1 MGTFPIEPES
11 EYSLNIVLPAVKA
24 VDPANELS
32 QTVPVPVESYPRS
45 GHSRPE
51 RARARAA
58 ARPVG
63 SGSVRQRA
71 ETRGLPSTG
80 TGGLVPEDRI
90 AQPLSGLRVA
100 DFSRVLAGPYATM
113 MLADFGADV
122 IKIESPAGDDT
133 RQWLPPVDAQ
143 GDSTY
148 FGSVNRNKRSVVCD
162 LGTDAGLAVARRL
175 AETADVVVENFRPG
189 VMGRFGLGFEQL
201 RAVNPRI
208 VYCSITGFG
217 AGAGARLPGYDLLV
231 QAVGGLMSVTGRPD
245 EEPSKVGVALVDV
258 LSGLNALSGILLALR
273 ARDTADDGAAD
284 AAGPAGHRVE
294 VDLLTTLLSALTN
307 QAAGTLATGQSP
319 TRMGN
324 AHPSIAPYELF
335 DAADRPLVIAVG
347 NDRQFRTLVRLLGA
361 PALADDDRFRGNAD
375 RVRHRPLLKTVLED
389 LLRPEPAAHWVGILT
404 DAGVPAGQVNSL
416 DEAFAFA
423 AALGLDPVVELD
435 AAGRTSRQVANP
447 IHLAG
452 QPPAYR
458 LCPPRLG
465 EHAGADWLAP
475 APAPDPAPD
484 PALDLDLARVPPTP
498 EGLS

>member
-1 MGTFPIEPES
+1 MPQ
-11 EYSLNIVLPAVKA
+11 NA
-24 VDPANELS
+24 
-32 QTVPVPVESYPRS
+32 
-45 GHSRPE
+45 
-51 RARARAA
+51 
-58 ARPVG
+58 
-63 SGSVRQRA
+63 
-71 ETRGLPSTG
+71 TR
-80 TGGLVPEDRI
+80 
-90 AQPLSGLRVA
+90 QPLSGLRVA

-189 VMGRFGLGFEQL
+189 VMERFALGFEQL
-201 RAVNPRI
+201 RVVNPGI

-217 AGAGARLPGYDLLV
+217 AGVGARLPGYDLLV
-231 QAVGGLMSVTGRPD
+231 QAVGGLMSVTGRPN

-273 ARDTADDGAAD
+273 ARDAAAPGAVNAEAGAA
-284 AAGPAGHRVE
+284 GIGGRRVE

-319 TRMGN
+319 TRLGN

-361 PALADDDRFRGNAD
+361 PDLADDDRYRGNAD
-375 RVRHRPLLKTVLED
+375 RVRHRDQLKTVLED
-389 LLRPEPAAHWVGILT
+389 RLRPEPAAHWVGILT
-404 DAGVPAGQVNSL
+404 DAGVPAGPVNSL

-435 AAGRTSRQVANP
+435 AAGRSSRQVANP

-452 QPPAYR
+452 QPAAYR

-465 EHAGADWLAP
+465 EHAGADWLTP
-475 APAPDPAPD
+475 RPGPNPLSVSDPDFAH
-484 PALDLDLARVPPTP
+484 VPPTL
-498 EGLS
+498 EGLP